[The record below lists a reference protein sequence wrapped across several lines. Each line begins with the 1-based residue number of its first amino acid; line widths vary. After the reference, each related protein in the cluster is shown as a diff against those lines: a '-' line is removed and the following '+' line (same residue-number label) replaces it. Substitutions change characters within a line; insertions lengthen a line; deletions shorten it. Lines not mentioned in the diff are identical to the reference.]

1 MGLDWVPI
9 GWYSGGVKYTV
20 LINLPKT
27 LLSLTG
33 ALRLDNLSQTQW
45 YLSVVSLSGL
55 WHLTDFEQPS
65 DI

>member
-1 MGLDWVPI
+1 M
-9 GWYSGGVKYTV
+9 KYTV